1 MHVTLNA
8 AIMFYYSSYSSFKH
22 SCNVR
27 SNNKTINSDFTF
39 QTAYRSWKNKIDEL
53 GFYSG
58 FAYDAIVAM
67 ALALNSSAQILAK
80 RNKSLDEFT
89 YKDAEMA
96 QIFKDSLSNVKFLGF
111 SVKPFVCFPLN
122 RGVNEVGALAGLCCG
137 STPFFCLAWSQNKT
151 EGLPTSASREV
162 PYFLD

>member
-1 MHVTLNA
+1 MLKDSRYARNTERGNNA
-8 AIMFYYSSYSSFKH
+8 LLYLSYSSFKH

-39 QTAYRSWKNKIDEL
+39 QTAYHSWKNKIDEL

-122 RGVNEVGALAGLCCG
+122 RVSMKLGLW
-137 STPFFCLAWSQNKT
+137 PVFAVAQL
-151 EGLPTSASREV
+151 LLSA
-162 PYFLD
+162 